1 MRRTFAIAVWTLLAA
16 LALPLAAAVA
26 EEHETLRIDAVEL
39 GDHPEVR
46 FSLSVPAHPDGPR
59 PSDAF
64 TVMEDGAE
72 RPVDVRQAES
82 ADLQVLLLIDTTGS
96 MGGAP
101 IEDAKAAASTFV
113 ERLPGDTSIA
123 VLNYDTEATVVTDF
137 DASRDE
143 HLAGI
148 GGLVAGGRTAM
159 YDAVGTAV
167 EVFPKADE
175 RTERI
180 IVLLTDGEDNASE
193 TTVDDAIE
201 ALQANDVTLHSIEYL
216 TAFTDEAA
224 IREMANAT
232 GGTVSEADDA
242 AGLTRVYEDLAA
254 ALVNRYTLSYLS
266 EASGEVELTVSV
278 DHDGFQASGSR
289 SVTLPDLSDAIEEP
303 LEDPEEAS
311 EQDAAVTPPAAAE
324 PPTIPPSE
332 ASTLGRIALFT
343 GAGLWFLALTLVVL
357 VWFAPRQVRTRLAGA
372 TERFGAGKRGLSE
385 LTNRATL
392 FAERSLERRGRSGG
406 LNAALER
413 AGIDLRPGEFLVLVA
428 SAAVTAIAVG
438 TVLNG
443 LLVGLFLA
451 VVTLIAARLIV
462 SLLIDRRQRR
472 FADQLGETLQL
483 LSGSLRAGYSMM
495 QAVDSVARE
504 ADSPAAEEFGR
515 LVVETRLGRDMSDA
529 MRAMAER
536 VQCEDFEWV
545 IQAIEIHREV
555 GGDLAEVLDTV
566 AETIRE
572 RNQIR
577 RQVKALSAE
586 GRLSAYVLLALPFGV
601 GFFIYLTNRPYL
613 AELTDGGLLGW
624 GLIGTGLVLM
634 TIGVI
639 WMRKLVRLV
648 Y

>member
-1 MRRTFAIAVWTLLAA
+1 MRRLLAIGSWA
-16 LALPLAAAVA
+16 LLAVLALPLAAAVA
-26 EEHETLRIDAVEL
+26 EEHDTLRIDAVNL
-39 GDHPEVR
+39 DDYPEVR
-46 FSLSVPAHPDGPR
+46 FSVTVPAHPDGPR
-59 PSDAF
+59 PDDAF
-64 TVMEDGAE
+64 SVTEDGAE
-72 RPVDVRQAES
+72 RPVEVRLSES

-113 ERLPGDTSIA
+113 ERLPSDTSIA

-137 DASRDE
+137 EAGRDE

-148 GGLVAGGRTAM
+148 GGLVAGGSTAM
-159 YDAVGTAV
+159 FDAVGTAV
-167 EVFPKADE
+167 EVFPDAGDS
-175 RTERI
+175 TERV

-193 TTVDDAIE
+193 TTVDDAID
-201 ALQANDVTLHSIEYL
+201 ALLENQVTLHSVEYL
-216 TAFTDEAA
+216 TSFTDEAT

-232 GGTVSEADDA
+232 GGTVSEAADA
-242 AGLTRVYEDLAA
+242 AALTRVYEDLAA
-254 ALVNRYTLSYLS
+254 ALVNRYTLRYRS
-266 EASGEVELTVSV
+266 EAGGEVELTVSI
-278 DHDGFQASGSR
+278 DHDDLQVSGSR
-289 SVTLPDLSDAIEEP
+289 ILTLPDLPDEAEEV
-303 LEDPEEAS
+303 EAGP
-311 EQDAAVTPPAAAE
+311 EQDAAVTPPAVPE

-332 ASTLGRIALFT
+332 ASALGQLGLVT
-343 GAGLWFLALTLVVL
+343 GAGLWFLALALVVL
-357 VWFAPRQVRTRLAGA
+357 VWFAPRQVRAQLVSAA
-372 TERFGAGKRGLSE
+372 ERFGSGRRGLSD
-385 LTNRATL
+385 LTDHATM
-392 FAERSLERRGRSGG
+392 FAERSLERRGQYGG

-413 AGIDLRPGEFLVLVA
+413 AGIDLRPGEFLVLIA
-428 SAAVTAIAVG
+428 SAAFTAFALG

-443 LLVGLFLA
+443 LLVGLLLL
-451 VVTLIAARLIV
+451 VVALIAARLIV
-462 SLLIDRRQRR
+462 SLMTDRRQQR

-529 MRAMAER
+529 MHAMAER

-624 GLIGTGLVLM
+624 GLIGTGLLLM

-648 Y
+648 F